1 MKKYLLVYLATLMSF
16 TKPNQELIDRIG
28 VKGPLTFNNTTFKFT
43 WSQQNN
49 NYYIQEYLP
58 DGENADHFNQM
69 LSIFLLA
76 ENIKTKDAVLQ
87 KISELKTR
95 KKTDPTRNYI
105 LNQSSDGK
113 EYMIDFVLGE
123 SKNDKM
129 EVEEFNSIVTR
140 KLTQPITKRVF
151 LYTQMPKELMVMI

>member
-1 MKKYLLVYLATLMSF
+1 MSF

-58 DGENADHFNQM
+58 DGENADHFNQL

-76 ENIKTKDAVLQ
+76 ENKD
-87 KISELKTR
+87 
-95 KKTDPTRNYI
+95 
-105 LNQSSDGK
+105 
-113 EYMIDFVLGE
+113 
-123 SKNDKM
+123 
-129 EVEEFNSIVTR
+129 
-140 KLTQPITKRVF
+140 
-151 LYTQMPKELMVMI
+151 